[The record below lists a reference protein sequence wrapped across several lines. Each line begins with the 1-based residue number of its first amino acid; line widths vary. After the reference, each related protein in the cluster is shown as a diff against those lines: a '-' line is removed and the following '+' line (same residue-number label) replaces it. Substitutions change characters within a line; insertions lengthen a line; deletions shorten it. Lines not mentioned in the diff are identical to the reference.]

1 MIQTRYAKLIKGDQ
15 LSKLNAL
22 RFTVHTEDLDFKNK
36 LLAFINK
43 QELLNISSEANDY
56 TYKLNLVDDF
66 LTMYGQAS
74 AAKSVDIVKNEG
86 ISFFHLHIDGSS
98 YSFSFDN
105 IIKLYEF
112 YKDSEIIGDIV
123 AAYLA
128 SDYIFSEYAL
138 IQKRAAIIKNVL
150 KFLLEEG
157 LLATS
162 TINALSFVSTL
173 NSTDDADL
181 LKQLIKEGK
190 ASKDELQKNMYTGA
204 FNHYKA
210 YIKQPQKIINIYRM
224 GRGEANIDIHIL
236 GDEEVLK
243 MLKEAVKGSFTK
255 AKTLLHIKK
264 DAGGY
269 YIYADES
276 CLKVWNKPIKIVEG
290 IFVEFKPVLTDLQ
303 NFYGINK
310 SMKQECLLKLQD
322 SKIAVDKKVYD
333 SLETTDQ
340 AGIDDEDITNEIF
353 YKKVHK
359 VDIRSKE
366 KNAFILEINDWEI
379 TDENV
384 LQSHKGSAYTLGDDI
399 EDLLK
404 HIDKIPK
411 FPNIPPKI
419 SNEVI
424 RDSLGSLLS

>member
-1 MIQTRYAKLIKGDQ
+1 M
-15 LSKLNAL
+15 SKLNAL
-22 RFTVHTEDLDFKNK
+22 RFTVHTEDSGFKNK
-36 LLAFINK
+36 LLAFINN

-66 LTMYGQAS
+66 LIMYGQGD
-74 AAKSVDIVKNEG
+74 AAKSVDILKNEG
-86 ISFFHLHIDGSS
+86 ISFFHLHIDGTS

-105 IIKLYEF
+105 IIELYEF
-112 YKDSEIIGDIV
+112 YKDNEIVGDIV

-128 SDYIFSEYAL
+128 SDYIFSECDL
-138 IQKRAAIIKNVL
+138 IRRREVIIKNVL
-150 KFLLEEG
+150 KFLREEG
-157 LLATS
+157 LFATS
-162 TINALSFVSTL
+162 TIDTISFVSMI
-173 NSTDDADL
+173 NSTDDAKL
-181 LKQLIKEGK
+181 LKNLIKDGE

-204 FNHYKA
+204 FDHYKA
-210 YIKQPQKIINIYRM
+210 YIKQPQEIINIYRM
-224 GRGEANIDIHIL
+224 GRDEANIDIHVL

-243 MLKEAVKGSFTK
+243 MLKEAVKGSFAK

-276 CLKVWNKPIKIVEG
+276 CLKVWNKPIKIVES
-290 IFVEFKPVLTDLQ
+290 IFVEFKPVLIDLQ

-310 SMKQECLLKLQD
+310 SMKQECLLKLRN
-322 SKIAVDKKVYD
+322 SKIAVDKKVFD

-399 EDLLK
+399 EDLLN

-419 SNEVI
+419 SNEAI
-424 RDSLGSLLS
+424 RDSLKSLLS